1 MTITVQSLLVQGET
15 LNLRASVADYPASA
29 GWVLTLYLNPR
40 AGGTARSVT
49 GTADGDDHLLQAAAS
64 TTADWAAGSY
74 GWEVWAALG
83 SERYRVDAGQL
94 QVAASLIGA
103 AAGTDTRTQAEVA
116 LDAAKAALA
125 AWTPTTRRYRINGR
139 EMEFNSS
146 AEIIAV
152 ITHWESEVRRE
163 RAAAAIAAG
172 RPSRRKVHVRMAR
185 A

>member
-1 MTITVQSLLVQGET
+1 MSITLQSTLVQGET
-15 LNLRASVADYPASA
+15 LNFSAAVADYPATA

-40 AGGTARSVT
+40 AGGTARTVT
-49 GTADGDDHLLQAAAS
+49 GTADGDLHLLQATSAA
-64 TTADWAAGSY
+64 TAAWSAGAY

-83 SERYRVDAGQL
+83 SERYRLDAGQL
-94 QVAASLIGA
+94 QVLPSLIGA

-139 EMEFNSS
+139 EMEFNSA
-146 AEIIAV
+146 AEIITV
-152 ITHWESEVRRE
+152 IQHWEGEVRRE
-163 RAAAAIAAG
+163 RDAARLAAG
-172 RPSRRKVHVRMAR
+172 LKSGRKIYVRMAR

>member
-1 MTITVQSLLVQGET
+1 MSITLQSTLVQGET
-15 LNLRASVADYPASA
+15 LNYRATVADYPAGD

-40 AGGTARSVT
+40 AGGTARSVV
-49 GTADGDDHLLQAAAS
+49 GTADGDEHLLQATAA
-64 TTADWAAGSY
+64 TTANWAAGSY
-74 GWEVWAALG
+74 GWEIWA
-83 SERYRVDAGQL
+83 SYDVERYRIDAGQL
-94 QVAASLIGA
+94 DVAASLISA
-103 AAGTDTRTQAEVA
+103 AAGADTRTQAESA
-116 LDAAKAALA
+116 LDAAKTALA

-139 EMEFNSS
+139 EMEFNSA

-172 RPSRRKVHVRMAR
+172 RPTRRKVHVRMAR